1 MKLSRISL
9 VIAVA
14 LLAIVALTVSAN
26 AFSNE
31 DLATYLTTTHMI
43 SGTQYK
49 LTDANAVQV
58 KDYLT
63 QHPVTDAQAAQIKSL
78 LEQALAKVS
87 GDNALSQLTQAE
99 KDQIISL
106 VQQAGNIAGV
116 TVTFNT
122 AANTVTVSGSG
133 AVILSGSYV
142 NDGNGG
148 VTVKYTNGGSG
159 SSSAGAAA
167 GTAANGGSRAFV
179 YTGANNSV
187 FAVIALL
194 AVVAVSTV
202 LVKKAYAK

>member
-78 LEQALAKVS
+78 LDQALAKVA

-116 TVTFNT
+116 TVTFDT
-122 AANTVTVSGSG
+122 AANTVTVSAAGT
-133 AVILSGSYV
+133 VIMSGSYV

-148 VTVKYTNGGSG
+148 ITVKYTNGGSG
-159 SSSAGAAA
+159 SAGAAA

-179 YTGANNSV
+179 YTGANGSV
-187 FAVIALL
+187 LAVIALL

>member
-58 KDYLT
+58 KDYLM

-78 LEQALAKVS
+78 LDQALSKVA
-87 GDNALSQLTQAE
+87 GDDALSKLTQAE
-99 KDQIISL
+99 KDEIISL
-106 VQQAGNIAGV
+106 IQQAGNIAGV

-122 AANTVTVSGSG
+122 AADTVTVSANGT
-133 AVILSGSYV
+133 VIISGSYV

-148 VTVKYTNGGSG
+148 VTVKYTNNGG
-159 SSSAGAAA
+159 SSAGAAA
-167 GTAANGGSRAFV
+167 GTAANGGSKTFV

>member
-9 VIAVA
+9 IIAVA
-14 LLAIVALTVSAN
+14 LVAIVALTVSAN

-63 QHPVTDAQAAQIKSL
+63 NHPVTDAQAAQIKSL
-78 LEQALAKVS
+78 LDQALAKVA
-87 GDNALSQLTQAE
+87 GDDALSKLTTAE
-99 KDQIISL
+99 KEEVISL
-106 VQQAGNIAGV
+106 IQQAGNIAGV

-122 AANTVTVSGSG
+122 EANTVTVSANGT
-133 AVILSGSYV
+133 AILSGSYV

-148 VTVKYTNGGSG
+148 ITVKYVNNGGSTG
-159 SSSAGAAA
+159 AAGAAA
-167 GTAANGGSRAFV
+167 PANGGAKAFV